1 MSFAQLNWQKP
12 FKVDPDKLARLQ
24 ADLPYSPH
32 FLSVCLERNLDT
44 KEAIEE
50 FVEPNP
56 TLFHDPLLMHDMEK
70 AIERIGQAVDS
81 DEQILIFGDYDADGI
96 TSTTILLEGL
106 QAIGAQVDYYLP
118 NRFTDGYGPNKQVFE
133 DYIKKGVQLIIT
145 VDCGIAAHEAVAFA
159 MEQQVD
165 VIITDHHEI
174 PKEIPAAYAVV
185 HPRHPEGN
193 YPFGDL
199 SGAGVAFKLV
209 TALLGE
215 VPLEL
220 LDIAAIGTVADLVSL
235 RDENRTIVKQGLLH
249 LKDNARLGLDTLFKK
264 MSLKVSEVDET
275 TIGFQIGPRLNA
287 LGRLGDA
294 SPGVEL
300 LTTFDE
306 NTANEIVELMTQQN
320 SQRQEIVKQITEKA
334 LEQVATKEDNLIQIV
349 WGEDWHEG
357 VLGIVASKVVEAT
370 KRPTIVLSVDKDKQ
384 LAKGSARSI
393 ESLDIF
399 KTLQACSNLL
409 EKFGGHHMAAGLS
422 VSVDN
427 LHELERQVNQV
438 AQPYQKDIESPPS
451 ISVTSTIPI
460 SEISVALIKEFHLLK
475 PFGTDNSE
483 PLVEID
489 DITLNQI
496 KRLGADQSH
505 LKLQVSDQNLELQAI
520 GFGKGSWS
528 ERLMVGASISM
539 IGSLSINEWQGNQA
553 AQLIIK
559 DVSSQERM
567 YFDWRSSILKPE
579 HLQVEDA
586 IYMIHQSDKVASIAQ
601 MIPASSQV
609 LLWEEVEANTF
620 VTTNKRNWVIL
631 ECPINR
637 KVVETVVSYPNDLN
651 TYIIAYQ
658 VESATKQGLPSK
670 KECRDLY
677 QYLLGHPQIQV
688 SDNLV
693 KIAPYLQIPL
703 DRFKLILRMFFE
715 IGFVTIVDGFLEA
728 KPIAKGVQLEETSV
742 FQEQAQKMWLEK
754 VFIYS
759 NFKDLTKWLGE

>member
-12 FKVDPDKLARLQ
+12 FEVDQDKLARLQ
-24 ADLPYSPH
+24 ADLPYSPY

-56 TLFHDPLLMHDMEK
+56 TLFHDPMLMHHMEK
-70 AIERIGQAVDS
+70 AIERIGQAIDS
-81 DEQILIFGDYDADGI
+81 DERILIFGDYDADGI

-106 QAIGAQVDYYLP
+106 QAIGAQVEYYLP
-118 NRFTDGYGPNKQVFE
+118 NRFTDGYGPNIQVFE
-133 DYIKKGVQLIIT
+133 EYINKGIQLIIT

-159 MEQQVD
+159 MENQVD

-174 PKEIPAAYAVV
+174 PREIPTAYAVV

-199 SGAGVAFKLV
+199 SGAGVTFKLV

-215 VPLEL
+215 VPIEL
-220 LDIAAIGTVADLVSL
+220 LDLAAIGTVADLVSL
-235 RDENRTIVKQGLLH
+235 KDENRTIVKQGLLQ
-249 LKDNARLGLDTLFKK
+249 LKENSRLGLDLLFKK
-264 MSLKVSEVDET
+264 ISLKLDEVDET

-300 LTTFDE
+300 LTTFDQSIA
-306 NTANEIVELMTQQN
+306 TDIVDLMMQQN
-320 SQRQEIVKQITEKA
+320 SQRQEIVKQITEEA
-334 LEQVATKEDNLIQIV
+334 LEQVATKEDRLVQIV
-349 WGEDWHEG
+349 WGKDWHEG
-357 VLGIVASKVVEAT
+357 VLGIVASKVVEVT
-370 KRPTIVLSVDKDKQ
+370 QRPTIVLSIDENKQ
-384 LAKGSARSI
+384 MAKGSARSI

-399 KTLQACSNLL
+399 KSLQACSSLL

-422 VSVDN
+422 VPLDN
-427 LHELERQVNQV
+427 LKELEGQVNQV
-438 AQPYQKDIESPPS
+438 AQKFQKAIESQPS
-451 ISVTSTIPI
+451 ISVTSAIPI
-460 SEISVALIKEFHLLK
+460 SDISVSLIKEFHLLK

-489 DITLNQI
+489 DVTLSQI
-496 KRLGADQSH
+496 RRLGAEQTH
-505 LKLQVSDQNLELQAI
+505 LKLQVSDQNVDLQAI

-539 IGSLSINEWQGNQA
+539 IGSLTINEWQGNQA

-579 HLQVEDA
+579 HLQVENA
-586 IYMIHQSDKVASIAQ
+586 IYMINKSDKVASITQ
-601 MIPASSQV
+601 MIPKSSQV
-609 LLWEEVEANTF
+609 LLWEDIDADIF
-620 VTTNKRNWVIL
+620 VTTNKSNWVIL

-637 KVVETVVSYPNDLN
+637 KAVETVVSYPNNLN

-670 KECRDLY
+670 KECRDVY
-677 QYLLGHPQIQV
+677 QYLLGHQQIQV
-688 SDNLV
+688 SENLA
-693 KIAPYLQIPL
+693 KIAPFLQIPL
-703 DRFKLILRMFFE
+703 ERFKLILKMFFE
-715 IGFVTIVDGFLEA
+715 IGFVTIVGGFLET
-728 KPIAKGVQLEETSV
+728 KPISKGVQLEETSA
-742 FQEQAQKMWLEK
+742 FQEQAQKIWLEK

-759 NFKDLTKWLGE
+759 NFKDLTKWLG